1 MGLLENLA
9 QGLASAAGATDSAEA
24 IQKNK
29 DNRQAT
35 QHEELEATTKQLFDD
50 LRGLQQRKLKLN
62 PQSPSYQTD
71 SQSIDAEMEKARS
84 AFHDLYHPAKN
95 PGALNHLGKFINQ
108 HLLRQPEPPATPG
121 QAKQDIGKTLSQL
134 DSAAS
139 VPSAP
144 DNPILV
150 KRQQMKEAGF
160 TPDQISKIE
169 QIDQGLQGKAT
180 PEKQSNYVRE
190 DGVSADG
197 KPMSVWRNRADPSD
211 ALDSTGQAVDP
222 EILKGFRPTPK
233 GAAGSAPK
241 VGSLGEF
248 LTNAYGPHP
257 TPKQEQEGKRL
268 WMQSG
273 AGTTTGTHMI
283 AVPQMDGSIRMIQV
297 ETTSTKSF
305 GTPPASVAKTP
316 AEAKGKAAPPASG
329 PVKSGDTVGGRMTA
343 PVVAAKKDYDA
354 AVKLDS
360 LANQVEGQHD
370 PGPQRQLVLA
380 LIKAMAGRV
389 NMQEYEIY
397 TKKMGVENT
406 VQGLINGISTGE
418 MPAGIVQQ
426 IVKSAHANLK
436 ASKDALDA
444 AQGTTPSGETSDVED
459 IVKALKGK

>member
-9 QGLASAAGATDSAEA
+9 QGLASAAGATDSVQA

-50 LRGLQQRKLKLN
+50 LRGLQERKLKLN

-71 SQSIDAEMEKARS
+71 AQSIDAEMEKARS

-95 PGALNHLGKFINQ
+95 PGALNHLGRFINQ
-108 HLLRQPEPPATPG
+108 HLLRQPASPSATPG
-121 QAKQDIGKTLSQL
+121 QAKQDMGKTLSQL

-139 VPSAP
+139 IPSAP
-144 DNPILV
+144 QNPILV

-190 DGVSADG
+190 DGASADG
-197 KPMSVWRNRADPSD
+197 KPMSVWRNRSDPSD
-211 ALDSTGQAVDP
+211 ALDSTGQTVDP

-305 GTPPASVAKTP
+305 GTPG
-316 AEAKGKAAPPASG
+316 EAKRQVPAPSG
-329 PVKSGDTVGGRMTA
+329 AIKSGDTVGGRMTA

-444 AQGTTPSGETSDVED
+444 AQGTTPSGETSDVDD